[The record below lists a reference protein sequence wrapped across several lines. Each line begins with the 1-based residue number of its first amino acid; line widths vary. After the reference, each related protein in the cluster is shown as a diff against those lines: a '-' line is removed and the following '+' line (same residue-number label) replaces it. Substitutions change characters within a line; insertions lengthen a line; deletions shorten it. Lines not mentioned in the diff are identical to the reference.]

1 VERLENDSRCVL
13 SDEDGA
19 RPLAGR
25 EFSTGN
31 RRQKIQL
38 ETCTQREK
46 KSREKMSHEQRT
58 PLEQNLL
65 PMTCTDETQSK
76 GKIDPNGKNITGTEK
91 RAER

>member
-1 VERLENDSRCVL
+1 
-13 SDEDGA
+13 
-19 RPLAGR
+19 
-25 EFSTGN
+25 
-31 RRQKIQL
+31 
-38 ETCTQREK
+38 
-46 KSREKMSHEQRT
+46 MSHEQGT